1 MSAVENGR
9 SPLPARKRRI
19 LSDIFG
25 ESELLFFT
33 IDEDREA
40 QAASRAIGNLS
51 ESQLMQQLKKLFQ
64 AHGRE
69 REYDDDSLQVSREE
83 MDSLQERIRR
93 LWVRNET
100 LTEKNSDLQS
110 RIDTLADKMEAS
122 TQEIYRLREL
132 LLRNNINF

>member
-1 MSAVENGR
+1 
-9 SPLPARKRRI
+9 
-19 LSDIFG
+19 
-25 ESELLFFT
+25 
-33 IDEDREA
+33 
-40 QAASRAIGNLS
+40 
-51 ESQLMQQLKKLFQ
+51 MQQLKKLFQ